1 MRILFLNTGTSRN
14 IGDRAMLMN
23 VCGRILQKNPETD
36 FLSVSDLPQEIK
48 EELHV
53 TTTPNLSNCWGRYGT
68 LQLPS
73 FLDPILKPIYIALS
87 TMIFA
92 TLLRAPRFVLSRAH
106 LTEAEIAIRIRESDA
121 VWMNGGG
128 YLTDEG
134 ALEARDRLLIALL
147 ASLSGTPVVLTGQ
160 GIGPI
165 KTLTT
170 RVLLKLVIANAQVL
184 YTRDHKSYELAL
196 NLSPQ
201 NAKRIKSGFDDAGS
215 LATLNQP
222 PPKNTPTR
230 IIGIHFRL
238 SKFHSQAKAYE
249 TEIFLAVKYLIEREV
264 RVKLFCFHENSEY
277 EISTYKEWAERL
289 QNNPLLEIVS
299 TPDPRVIRGHIDL
312 CSACIGS
319 AYHFVLFSL
328 LSSKPVRAISSGTYY
343 HQKFKGLEK
352 HFGVQD
358 LSLDADELNKD
369 KILTFI
375 TGAMN
380 HDNSHNPT
388 TTSSALADATDRQID
403 DTYSILMQRIR
414 EMRT

>member
-1 MRILFLNTGTSRN
+1 
-14 IGDRAMLMN
+14 MLMN

-36 FLSVSDLPQEIK
+36 FFSVSDLPQAIK
-48 EELHV
+48 EQLHI
-53 TTTPNLSNCWGRYGT
+53 TATPNLSNCWGRYGA

-87 TMIFA
+87 TIIFA
-92 TLLRAPRFVLSRAH
+92 TLLHAPRFVLSRTH
-106 LTEAEIAIRIRESDA
+106 LTEAEIATRIRESDA

-134 ALEARDRLLIALL
+134 ALEARDRLLMALL
-147 ASLSGTPVVLTGQ
+147 ASLSGKPVVLTGQ

-170 RVLLKLVIANAQVL
+170 RVLLKLVIANAQAL
-184 YTRDHKSYELAL
+184 YTRDQKSYELARS
-196 NLSPQ
+196 LSPH

-215 LATLNQP
+215 LAILTQLP
-222 PPKNTPTR
+222 PNNPPTR

-238 SKFHSQAKAYE
+238 SKFHSQAKEYE
-249 TEIFLAVKYLIEREV
+249 NAVFLAVKNLIEREV
-264 RVKLFCFHENSEY
+264 RVKLFCFHENKEY
-277 EISTYKEWAERL
+277 EISTYKEWSERL

-328 LSSKPVRAISSGTYY
+328 LSSKPVRAISSGAYY
-343 HQKFKGLEK
+343 HQKFEGLEK

-358 LSLDADELNKD
+358 LFIEPDKLDQD
-369 KILTFI
+369 KILTFL
-375 TGAMN
+375 TGAMS
-380 HDNSHNPT
+380 HDSSYSPT
-388 TTSSALADATDRQID
+388 TNSSALADATDRQID
-403 DTYSILMQRIR
+403 DTYSILTQRVR
-414 EMRT
+414 KMRT